1 MTALR
6 SIIMAFSLFSRI
18 PMPMVDWS
26 ERNRRYMMA
35 AFPAV
40 GALIGACLWAW
51 WQLCATLGFGVTLRS
66 AGLTLIPLGIT
77 GGMHLDGLADVI
89 DARSSYA
96 EPAKRREILKDPHVG
111 AFAVMGISAYL
122 IAQSALFTEL
132 DARYLVSLACAPII
146 SRCLSGYATV
156 TFKKASSDGMLA
168 AEGSTD
174 ARAAVRSI
182 LLGICGLV
190 ATVMVVC
197 DGLVGAAAVVV
208 SVAELMW
215 VRRIA
220 EREFGGMSGDLAGYY
235 LQMAELLMLVCI
247 VLLGRLG
254 TPWFW

>member
-6 SIIMAFSLFSRI
+6 SIIMAFSLFSRL
-18 PMPMVDWS
+18 PMPEVDWS

-40 GALIGACLWAW
+40 GAAVGACLWGW
-51 WQLCATLGFGVTLRS
+51 WHLCAALGLGVTLRA
-66 AGLTLIPLGIT
+66 AGLALVPLAIT

-111 AFAVMGISAYL
+111 AFAVMGICAYL
-122 IAQSALFTEL
+122 IAQVALFTEL
-132 DARYLVSLACAPII
+132 DARHLASLVCIPII

-174 ARAAVRSI
+174 AGAAVRAM
-182 LLGICGLV
+182 LLAVFGLV
-190 ATVMVVC
+190 TAALVAC
-197 DGLVGAAAVVV
+197 DGLVGAATAAVA
-208 SVAELMW
+208 VAELVW

-220 EREFGGMSGDLAGYY
+220 MREFGGMSGDLAGYY
-235 LQMAELLMLVCI
+235 LQMAELLMLACI
-247 VLLGRLG
+247 VVLGRVG
-254 TPWFW
+254 APWSW